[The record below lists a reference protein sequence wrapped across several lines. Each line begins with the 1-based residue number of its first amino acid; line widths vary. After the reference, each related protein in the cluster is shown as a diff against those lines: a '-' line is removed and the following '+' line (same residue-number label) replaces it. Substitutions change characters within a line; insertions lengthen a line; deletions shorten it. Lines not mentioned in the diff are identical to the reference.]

1 MIIDNSIN
9 IPQQQTD
16 LVFSNQD
23 SRTSSPAS
31 RQRKRQNG
39 FKALLVS
46 GVGFLAD
53 AYDLFVIDFVLA
65 ILTATAYEEPT
76 TGERGMIVSATLAGA
91 VVGQLGFGF
100 LADFIGRRVMFITTA
115 GLCILGSLVSAVV
128 GIGYQNSA
136 QSFSVF
142 NQLAAVRFLLGLGIG
157 GEYPLAATVTSE
169 IDNEMDEFE
178 PVTGWRFFFK
188 QKPNSIAT
196 IFSMQGLGMLLSPI
210 LVMLLIK
217 IGASL
222 EMTWRFCLAIGALP
236 SAVAFFFSLGNP

>member
-1 MIIDNSIN
+1 M
-9 IPQQQTD
+9 
-16 LVFSNQD
+16 
-23 SRTSSPAS
+23 SSCGNA
-31 RQRKRQNG
+31 
-39 FKALLVS
+39 FLVS
-46 GVGFLAD
+46 HFTGVGFLAD

-157 GEYPLAATVTSE
+157 GEVSFYL
-169 IDNEMDEFE
+169 
-178 PVTGWRFFFK
+178 TGFL
-188 QKPNSIAT
+188 T
-196 IFSMQGLGMLLSPI
+196 IINKIFMPI
-210 LVMLLIK
+210 LFVYSSVPPCCNCNK
-217 IGASL
+217 
-222 EMTWRFCLAIGALP
+222 R
-236 SAVAFFFSLGNP
+236 NR